1 MINKTDTKRAVP
13 LVLTAALLL
22 SGCGVNGTSAGQNQK
37 PDGVQEETQVQTA
50 EVKKVAILSTAESR
64 IVADSTDIK
73 AGTGIAYQDTD
84 FSTPEDYF
92 YKYSNVDYG
101 EIDDRVTYYSST
113 IGEDKQ
119 CGVLL
124 PPRYDTSKKY
134 PVVYLL
140 HGFGGDHFD
149 WNRGD
154 CYVQDI
160 YGNML
165 ANNTAVPAIVVMP
178 DMYTAPADTKETAD
192 GEQKRAAYDKLV
204 YDLEN
209 DLMPYIESHYAVKT
223 GRENTAIIGTSQGGT
238 EALAIGFLLQ
248 DKIGYIGSLA
258 PCPGVSPTPYNEGTY
273 WNTPLMDDFT
283 IESPAMAPYYLQLAA
298 GTTDPWCLEPTK
310 YYENVLTDEQIAH
323 TYYLL
328 DGAGHEDSVWENGLY
343 QFFKRIFKQ

>member
-50 EVKKVAILSTAESR
+50 EVKEVAILSTAESR

-124 PPRYDTSKKY
+124 PPGYDTSKKY

-140 HGFGGDHFD
+140 HGFGGAHFD

-154 CYVQDI
+154 CKVQDI
-160 YGNML
+160 
-165 ANNTAVPAIVVMP
+165 
-178 DMYTAPADTKETAD
+178 
-192 GEQKRAAYDKLV
+192 
-204 YDLEN
+204 
-209 DLMPYIESHYAVKT
+209 
-223 GRENTAIIGTSQGGT
+223 
-238 EALAIGFLLQ
+238 
-248 DKIGYIGSLA
+248 
-258 PCPGVSPTPYNEGTY
+258 
-273 WNTPLMDDFT
+273 
-283 IESPAMAPYYLQLAA
+283 
-298 GTTDPWCLEPTK
+298 
-310 YYENVLTDEQIAH
+310 
-323 TYYLL
+323 
-328 DGAGHEDSVWENGLY
+328 
-343 QFFKRIFKQ
+343 

>member
-124 PPRYDTSKKY
+124 PPGYDTSKSIRSCIFY
-134 PVVYLL
+134 TA
-140 HGFGGDHFD
+140 
-149 WNRGD
+149 
-154 CYVQDI
+154 
-160 YGNML
+160 L
-165 ANNTAVPAIVVMP
+165 AATILTGTAV
-178 DMYTAPADTKETAD
+178 TAMCRTF
-192 GEQKRAAYDKLV
+192 
-204 YDLEN
+204 
-209 DLMPYIESHYAVKT
+209 
-223 GRENTAIIGTSQGGT
+223 TAI
-238 EALAIGFLLQ
+238 
-248 DKIGYIGSLA
+248 
-258 PCPGVSPTPYNEGTY
+258 C
-273 WNTPLMDDFT
+273 W
-283 IESPAMAPYYLQLAA
+283 
-298 GTTDPWCLEPTK
+298 
-310 YYENVLTDEQIAH
+310 
-323 TYYLL
+323 
-328 DGAGHEDSVWENGLY
+328 
-343 QFFKRIFKQ
+343 

>member
-134 PVVYLL
+134 PVVYTA
-140 HGFGGDHFD
+140 
-149 WNRGD
+149 
-154 CYVQDI
+154 
-160 YGNML
+160 L
-165 ANNTAVPAIVVMP
+165 AATILTGTAV
-178 DMYTAPADTKETAD
+178 TAMCRTF
-192 GEQKRAAYDKLV
+192 
-204 YDLEN
+204 
-209 DLMPYIESHYAVKT
+209 
-223 GRENTAIIGTSQGGT
+223 TAICWQIIRQ
-238 EALAIGFLLQ
+238 FRR
-248 DKIGYIGSLA
+248 SLSCRICI
-258 PCPGVSPTPYNEGTY
+258 PHRQTPKKRRTVSRSGRH
-273 WNTPLMDDFT
+273 
-283 IESPAMAPYYLQLAA
+283 
-298 GTTDPWCLEPTK
+298 TTNWCTTLK
-310 YYENVLTDEQIAH
+310 MI
-323 TYYLL
+323 
-328 DGAGHEDSVWENGLY
+328 
-343 QFFKRIFKQ
+343 